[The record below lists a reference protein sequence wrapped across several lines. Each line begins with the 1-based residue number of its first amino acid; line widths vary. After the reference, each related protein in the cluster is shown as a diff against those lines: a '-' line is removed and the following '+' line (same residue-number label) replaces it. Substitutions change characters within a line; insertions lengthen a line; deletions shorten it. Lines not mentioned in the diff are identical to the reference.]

1 MEFDVFGKKNKK
13 ELSKIVVSWITLTN
27 NEAKNII
34 NVIKSLEDREILLKE
49 TARKNN
55 NQQGGPLN
63 FFCPISKSCFTI
75 NKKMSLHH

>member
-1 MEFDVFGKKNKK
+1 MKQ
-13 ELSKIVVSWITLTN
+13 
-27 NEAKNII
+27 KNII
-34 NVIKSLEDREILLKE
+34 NVIKSVEDREILLKE